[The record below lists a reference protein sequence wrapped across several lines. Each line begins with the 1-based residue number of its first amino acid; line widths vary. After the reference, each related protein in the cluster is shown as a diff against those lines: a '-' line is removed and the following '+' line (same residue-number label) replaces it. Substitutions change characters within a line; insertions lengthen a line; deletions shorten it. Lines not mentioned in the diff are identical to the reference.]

1 MTMPDIL
8 TCAQVLAVACED
20 RGDGHAL
27 VDAGTLAALCAAAE
41 ALVMLA
47 AEPCEHHP
55 LAGPRTYWCH
65 TWSQY
70 APCRGDEAREIV
82 APLLMPDDVAAAV
95 LSSGYG
101 SGYGD
106 GSGSGDGDGYV
117 DGYGYGDGS
126 GYGDGTGTGYGTGS
140 GDGDGDGTGYG
151 SGSGYGYGTSGYGDG
166 SGSGSG
172 YGYGYG
178 YGDGYGSGYGDGSGS
193 GSGYGGGYDDDGEEV

>member
-8 TCAQVLAVACED
+8 TCAQVLAAACLD
-20 RGDGHAL
+20 RGDGRAL

-82 APLLMPDDVAAAV
+82 APLLMPDDAAAV
-95 LSSGYG
+95 LSSGTGSGYG
-101 SGYGD
+101 SGYG
-106 GSGSGDGDGYV
+106 SGDGYGDGYGYGTGSGYV
-117 DGYGYGDGS
+117 DGYGTGPGSGTGS
-126 GYGDGTGTGYGTGS
+126 GYGDGTGSGYGSGTGS
-140 GDGDGDGTGYG
+140 GTGYDGDD
-151 SGSGYGYGTSGYGDG
+151 D
-166 SGSGSG
+166 
-172 YGYGYG
+172 
-178 YGDGYGSGYGDGSGS
+178 
-193 GSGYGGGYDDDGEEV
+193 DDDGEEV